1 LRNIWLIFRKE
12 VTYALRDQDVLIYG
26 VFFPLLAYPI
36 LTIGVTEFFF
46 WLTSRP
52 DAGVPK
58 IALVERVPPPQSSII
73 QALEKAKDLKV
84 VKSAQPF
91 KDLAAGKIDAVL
103 DIDTAQHQVE
113 VTVNQ
118 SFSKMGRARL
128 AIETSL
134 AQARSQELREQMK
147 SRGISDR
154 HLNVFTIDEDRIT
167 AAAGTSQAMAMN
179 MTGGMHPVVGV
190 ICALVMLQICLTAS
204 VASTCMLAEE
214 REKKTLATTLLLPV
228 SINELIAG
236 KFCAAGFISLLS
248 GLINIFS
255 IVGSFSMLF
264 LAMAIHTNKLKS
276 LMDFIGLASIQ
287 PKTVILVTVAIVFSL
302 IFMIA
307 TYFVFIVRSK
317 TFKEAQTIVTIPL
330 LLLFPLSLI
339 SFVPGLELNY
349 TTAFIP
355 VLNVFLI
362 AKRGETELLPT
373 MIAISSILI
382 FSALLLFF
390 VGKLF
395 ARDERSPDV
404 SPRNKVVKA

>member
-1 LRNIWLIFRKE
+1 MRSIWLIFRKE

-52 DAGVPK
+52 DAAVPK
-58 IALVERVPPPQSSII
+58 IAIVERVPAPEPSIVS
-73 QALEKAKDLKV
+73 ALGAAKELKV
-84 VKSAQPF
+84 VKSAEPF
-91 KDLAAGKIDAVL
+91 RDLAEGKIDAVL
-103 DIDTAQHQVE
+103 DIDTAQHQVD

-118 SFSKMGRARL
+118 SFSKLSRARL
-128 AIETSL
+128 AIESTL
-134 AQARSQELREQMK
+134 TQARAQELKAQMK
-147 SRGISDR
+147 TRGISDR
-154 HLNVFTIDEDRIT
+154 NLNVFSVIEDRIT
-167 AAAGTSQAMAMN
+167 AAAGTSKAMAMN

-214 REKKTLATTLLLPV
+214 REKKTLSTTLLLPV

-236 KFCAAGFISLLS
+236 KFFAAAFISLVS

-264 LAMAIHTNKLKS
+264 LAMAIHTHKLRS
-276 LMDFIGLASIQ
+276 LLDFIGLASIQ
-287 PKTVILVTVAIVFSL
+287 PKTVVLVTVAIVFSL

-330 LLLFPLSLI
+330 LLLFPLALL

-349 TTAFIP
+349 TTALIP

-373 MIAISSILI
+373 IIAFTTIL
-382 FSALLLFF
+382 FYSASLLYI

-395 ARDERSPDV
+395 AKDERSPD
-404 SPRNKVVKA
+404 SAPRRKVVKA